1 MLLSSALVASALGCA
16 STHTSARVT
25 EPYVAT
31 TTTTTTVQTPAVAV
45 APVVTA
51 TTPAPVVVAHP
62 NGDIPG
68 HDWHDP
74 GVFAARVRRDAD
86 EVERDVVRDV
96 RRGELGPQALGDVR
110 ARRAY
115 IEQMLSQYSAD
126 GFIHRDERRH
136 VEALVDSMH
145 AAKHRYPQAFGGG
158 PR

>member
-1 MLLSSALVASALGCA
+1 
-16 STHTSARVT
+16 VT

-31 TTTTTTVQTPAVAV
+31 ATVQTPSVTV
-45 APVVTA
+45 APIVTA
-51 TTPAPVVVAHP
+51 VTPAPVVVAHP
-62 NGDIPG
+62 NGEIAG

-74 GVFAARVRRDAD
+74 GVFASRVRRDAD
-86 EVERDVVRDV
+86 EVEHDVVRDV
-96 RRGELGPQALGDVR
+96 RRGDLGAQALGDVR

-136 VEALVDSMH
+136 VDALVDSLRD
-145 AAKHRYPQAFGGG
+145 AKHRYPQAFGGG